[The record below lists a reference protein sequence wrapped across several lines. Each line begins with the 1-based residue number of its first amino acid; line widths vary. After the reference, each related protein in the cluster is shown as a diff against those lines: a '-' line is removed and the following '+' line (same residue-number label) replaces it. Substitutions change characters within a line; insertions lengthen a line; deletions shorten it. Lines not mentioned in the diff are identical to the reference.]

1 MVIYQEWSNLLW
13 LISVPISTLMVAVTL
28 ITQYKGM
35 YILLILEF
43 HALIIVIALMDN
55 VKITRGAS
63 VILVILAMDVPMK

>member
-1 MVIYQEWSNLLW
+1 
-13 LISVPISTLMVAVTL
+13 VPISTLMVAVTL

-43 HALIIVIALMDN
+43 HALITVIALMDN

-63 VILVILAMDVPMK
+63 VILVILAMDAPMK